1 LKRNKKILS
10 VIVIVCVCVG
20 THVKPSSPLRSPTIL
35 PIRWVGRPK
44 SEISTYVYSGFD
56 EEHRFPWRNRYASI
70 STTFIELSNYPFDD
84 IYYDIDNNTSTDI
97 GIDIDIDIDTN
108 TNTNITT
115 SLITI
120 ISPNGNKVL
129 RNRAPSNFDTSIDAS
144 TIGNYSDTTSELRK
158 GVDDL
163 DVMIPFSVI
172 EDNIN
177 ESKDNIG
184 LEKMIRFLREDT
196 QSVSILLLNFVA
208 ILWGSQHAIIK
219 TIVDDSDPAGFTFLR
234 FGLASLISFP
244 YLPGIK
250 ETTNKFDSLHND
262 DKENEYAELWKPWRW
277 GFEMGL
283 WMFFGFALQ
292 AIGLQST
299 TAQRSG
305 FLLYLNV
312 KLVPFFAYIL
322 LGRQISKTTWISAFT
337 AFSGTALIAL
347 DGQSIGINE
356 GDFWSVLA
364 AAASAMFI
372 LRLEKASKEVSK
384 SAELNSTSL
393 FVVAVLSGIWL
404 MFGSFNIIGDD
415 LSSPH
420 RIQNLGSE
428 LSEIVTAHPFGL
440 LYLGVI
446 STALANFIQA
456 KAQKEIPAERA
467 SIIYSLDPV
476 YGAFFSWIL
485 LGENIGGPQAYIGA
499 SMIFLAAATNSLLE
513 FSNEEERSV

>member
-1 LKRNKKILS
+1 MKLKRNKK
-10 VIVIVCVCVG
+10 VKIVTIAAFVG
-20 THVKPSSPLRSPTIL
+20 TCVAPSSPLRCQTNL
-35 PIRWVGRPK
+35 PIRWLGRPRIEK
-44 SEISTYVYSGFD
+44 STCVYSVFD
-56 EEHRFPWRNRYASI
+56 EERRFPWRNRCTSKG
-70 STTFIELSNYPFDD
+70 SNTFIELSNYPFDD
-84 IYYDIDNNTSTDI
+84 FYYDIDNNTSTDI
-97 GIDIDIDIDTN
+97 DTN
-108 TNTNITT
+108 KNITT
-115 SLITI
+115 KKTASLITI
-120 ISPNGNKVL
+120 INSNGNKVF
-129 RNRAPSNFDTSIDAS
+129 RNRAPSNYDTSIDAN
-144 TIGNYSDTTSELRK
+144 TVGNYSGTTSEFRN

-163 DVMIPFSVI
+163 DVMIPSSVI

-177 ESKDNIG
+177 ESKYSIS
-184 LEKMIRFLREDT
+184 LEKMVRFSREDT
-196 QSVSILLLNFVA
+196 QSISILLLNFVA

-234 FGLASLISFP
+234 FGLASLLSFP

-250 ETTNKFDSLHND
+250 ETFLKTTNKFDSMHDD
-262 DKENEYAELWKPWRW
+262 DKEIKYAELWKPWRW
-277 GFEMGL
+277 GIEMGL
-283 WMFFGFALQ
+283 WMFLGFSLQ
-292 AIGLQST
+292 AVGLQST

-312 KLVPFFAYIL
+312 KLVPFFAYVL
-322 LGRQISKTTWISAFT
+322 LGRQISNTTWISAFT

-372 LRLEKASKEVSK
+372 LRLEKASKEVPK

-393 FVVAVLSGIWL
+393 FVVALLSGMWL
-404 MFGSFNIIGDD
+404 VFGSFNNTGDG

-428 LSEIVTAHPFGL
+428 LSEIITAHPFGI
-440 LYLGVI
+440 LYLGAI

-499 SMIFLAAATNSLLE
+499 SMIFLAAATNSFLE
-513 FSNEEERSV
+513 FSNDEEKRA